1 MKTTTTA
8 FSAERAWFSGPR
20 DGNPIGLGLLAVF
33 AIPAGAMVAG
43 VGLTKLFA
51 GHYLNRKG

>member
-1 MKTTTTA
+1 
-8 FSAERAWFSGPR
+8 
-20 DGNPIGLGLLAVF
+20 LLAVF